1 MPPGQEYTR
10 KSGGIHQQDE
20 HWICHTHLAEN
31 SDHLVIKEYEQDSN
45 SPGYSEGYCQ
55 KWNDGFG
62 FQGIL
67 LFSVL
72 IFNLTHA
79 IKNL

>member
-1 MPPGQEYTR
+1 MPPDQEYAR
-10 KSGGIHQQDE
+10 KSGGIYQQDK
-20 HWICHTHLAEN
+20 HGICHTHLAEN
-31 SDHLVIKEYEQDSN
+31 TYHLVIEEHEQDSK
-45 SPGYSEGYCQ
+45 SPGDPEGYCQ

-72 IFNLTHA
+72 VFN
-79 IKNL
+79 